1 MHAPA
6 RLPSR
11 RRPSWLRLAAGAS
24 LAAVLALGAAPA
36 RAQTPSSATPKIAVI
51 DLRRAVIETEEGLRV
66 QSKLR
71 KLAETR
77 QGDIEAKFRQL
88 QADKEAFE
96 KDAQKPNANKAE
108 LQKKAE
114 KLQAMGDEF
123 QKLQM
128 EAQRDMQR
136 KQDELTGPIL
146 AGIIEAVK
154 RIAAQDGFE
163 MVLEKNAVPYFR
175 ADLELTDRAI
185 QMYNGG
191 QAGGGKGAPA
201 GKPGAT
207 PPAPPPGPAKPAP
220 SAPPAPAP
228 GPKK

>member
-6 RLPSR
+6 PLPSR
-11 RRPSWLRLAAGAS
+11 RLPWLRHAAGAVIA
-24 LAAVLALGAAPA
+24 AAVALGTAPA
-36 RAQTPSSATPKIAVI
+36 QAQTPPAASSKIAVI

-77 QGDIEAKFRQL
+77 QGDIEAKYRQL
-88 QADKEAFE
+88 QADKEAFD
-96 KDAQKPNANKAE
+96 KAAQKPNPDKAA
-108 LQKKAE
+108 LQKMAE
-114 KLQAMGDEF
+114 KLQALNDEF
-123 QKLQM
+123 QRLQM

-136 KQDELTGPIL
+136 KQDEMTGPIL

-175 ADLELTDRAI
+175 ADLDLTDRAI

-191 QAGGGKGAPA
+191 QAKGAPP
-201 GKPGAT
+201 GKTPGT
-207 PPAPPPGPAKPAP
+207 PPATSPATPPGPAKPAP
-220 SAPPAPAP
+220 VTPATP
-228 GPKK
+228 PKK